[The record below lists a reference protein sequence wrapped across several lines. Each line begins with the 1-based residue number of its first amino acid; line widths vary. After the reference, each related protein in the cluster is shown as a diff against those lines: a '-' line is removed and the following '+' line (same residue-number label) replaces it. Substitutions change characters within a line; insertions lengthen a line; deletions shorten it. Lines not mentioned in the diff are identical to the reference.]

1 MLFSTNHCPEL
12 KGLQDET
19 CRDDDSHIENKSQ
32 GKSAH
37 VYCAIGE
44 RLSDPRIGI
53 DGLHCKQYG
62 TDNQSPKGSNNG
74 QDKKGDLEHKNLI
87 C

>member
-12 KGLQDET
+12 KELQNET
-19 CRDDDSHIENKSQ
+19 RRDDDSYNENKSQ
-32 GKSAH
+32 SKGAH

-53 DGLHCKQYG
+53 DCLHCKQYG
-62 TDNQSPKGSNNG
+62 TDG
-74 QDKKGDLEHKNLI
+74 
-87 C
+87 